1 MTLSLQVFVTTES
14 SLCMFSHDLTLSSTV
29 EALNLKESP
38 AMCSGGGGERWYPD
52 MVVIRSSYHVYTS
65 PTIVSRTKKN
75 IFRSSGYRAGK
86 TQGICVCDMHM
97 ICWQSPSYH
106 QQRRRDTIV
115 ISEVST
121 SGKCE
126 MGYVHSLVVPSS
138 VHCAKQILN
147 LCIKPSLSYCRWNG
161 LCPLSSSP
169 SSSHCENG
177 CLHVEIQVL
186 IGTVYSSNL
195 QKDLECFN
203 WCTNQGANHW

>member
-86 TQGICVCDMHM
+86 TQGICVCHMHM
-97 ICWQSPSYH
+97 ICSQSPSYH
-106 QQRRRDTIV
+106 QQEEILFL
-115 ISEVST
+115 SL
-121 SGKCE
+121 KCQPAGN
-126 MGYVHSLVVPSS
+126 MKWGIYTHYSYQAPCTVPN
-138 VHCAKQILN
+138 K
-147 LCIKPSLSYCRWNG
+147 
-161 LCPLSSSP
+161 
-169 SSSHCENG
+169 
-177 CLHVEIQVL
+177 
-186 IGTVYSSNL
+186 
-195 QKDLECFN
+195 F
-203 WCTNQGANHW
+203 